1 MGNNTRRIAFLLQL
15 ILVGIITIS
24 ITGCESQPG
33 YRTLTVE
40 NKLVSYSFDYST
52 YYEIV
57 GPRSEPD
64 YVRPYT
70 YITLLAPRRVMKLM
84 VPDSNGHDSI
94 KTVSATYVP
103 AAIDIHIFVPT
114 NDTTAQDFIDG
125 WISTVEK
132 EGHSES
138 LVRSSVV
145 VSGIKAEMLDFIR
158 DSGMIL
164 AVDKKIEYNRVI
176 YFDYGGY
183 RWSLSANS
191 EEELVE
197 QVKNDFDHIIETFK
211 IIYVNQP

>member
-1 MGNNTRRIAFLLQL
+1 MGRITFLLQL

-64 YVRPYT
+64 YIRPYT

-94 KTVSATYVP
+94 KTVSAT
-103 AAIDIHIFVPT
+103 
-114 NDTTAQDFIDG
+114 
-125 WISTVEK
+125 
-132 EGHSES
+132 
-138 LVRSSVV
+138 
-145 VSGIKAEMLDFIR
+145 
-158 DSGMIL
+158 
-164 AVDKKIEYNRVI
+164 
-176 YFDYGGY
+176 
-183 RWSLSANS
+183 
-191 EEELVE
+191 
-197 QVKNDFDHIIETFK
+197 
-211 IIYVNQP
+211 